1 MIEGQTQ
8 TYRLEDTTK
17 EAFGLF
23 VAWLYIQKINIRVPE
38 DQTSKL
44 ASALPIL
51 WVLAEKLLIPSLQ
64 NLTIDSIEQYRK
76 DEKVILGP
84 SIKYIYSNTST
95 GSPLR
100 KLLVDQCASSVMRT
114 AYSENPEIY
123 PQEMLI
129 ELAGVMRGMII
140 DNKQP
145 PAIRDMAQ
153 FHVKEDDE

>member
-8 TYRLEDTTK
+8 TYRLEDTTN
-17 EAFGLF
+17 EAFSLF
-23 VAWLYIQKINIRVPE
+23 VAWLYTQKINIEVAE
-38 DQTSKL
+38 DQTFK

-76 DEKVILGP
+76 DKKVILGP
-84 SIKYIYSNTST
+84 SIKYIYSNTSA

-100 KLLVDQCASSVMRT
+100 KLLVDQCASSVIRT
-114 AYSENPEIY
+114 AFSENPQYY

-129 ELAGVMRGMII
+129 ELAGVMRGMIT

-153 FHVKEDDE
+153 FHVNEDDE